1 MPDYWKIMSD
11 GFKDGKL
18 LAITLGNFNR
28 DMGNTIRFSETQVQR
43 YAYRIADG
51 VVQSVTTGKPV
62 STHNYSSHDKAG
74 IAAFVVG
81 LDGTVY
87 LFNHLN
93 KTDQIAHSSFVGKF
107 AKAAGELIVVE
118 GKITLVHAHSG
129 HFRPNALNMYHAV
142 KYFRDMGALSP
153 SARVGFVSN
162 PFADTGVEPPP
173 YAESLPF
180 QYVLDEESK
189 RTYANSKQVIE
200 ESSHKI
206 TQLDLET
213 TLIRFQAHKEQTIK
227 RLTEEVQA
235 LAEKLKSENGTR
247 STTEFELELKTYALE
262 DANELAFDAYLK
274 ELKETIRELKTTI
287 LQQQDLIE
295 MLDIKT
301 GTLRVVFDALVF
313 LGFVGENFVTLRGKI
328 KPAFFDA
335 SL

>member
-28 DMGNTIRFSETQVQR
+28 DMGTTIRLSETQVQR

-62 STHNYSSHDKAG
+62 STRNYSSHDKAG

-162 PFADTGVEPPP
+162 PFADTGVDSPP
-173 YAESLPF
+173 YAESVPF
-180 QYVLDEESK
+180 QYVLDEDSK
-189 RTYANSKQVIE
+189 RAYVNSKQLIE

-206 TQLDLET
+206 EQLGLDATQ
-213 TLIRFQAHKEQTIK
+213 IRFQAFKEQKIK
-227 RLTEEVQA
+227 KLGEEVEA
-235 LAEKLKSENGTR
+235 LKKKLESENGAL
-247 STTEFELELKTYALE
+247 STTDLELEFKTNDLD
-262 DANELAFDAYLK
+262 DANELVFDTYL
-274 ELKETIRELKTTI
+274 EDLKETIKELKTTI

-295 MLDIKT
+295 LLDDRN
-301 GTLRVVFDALVF
+301 GTLSVVFDALVF
-313 LGFVGENFVTLRGKI
+313 LGYVEMNFMTLRGKI